1 MGLPL
6 TPGPNARGAPHN
18 PAERK
23 LVTVMLCDVDESV
36 EDFAERDPE
45 DVDLMLARHLDRI
58 GEEVESFGGEIEHVV
73 GGRILA
79 TFGVPKTRDDDPE
92 RAVRAALTIRDALT
106 GRGAGPGVRLH
117 IAIATGEALVRHDAA
132 RRRSGGQR
140 VLGDLVTTCAHL
152 QEATPTGAIMV
163 TDATMQATERT
174 ISYGPASI
182 VALRNGEPVTVWSA
196 LEPRAKLPPGTRPR
210 RLPPLVARMRE
221 LGALLE
227 RFAFARA
234 GGTPQLVVVTGPPG
248 IGKSRLLT
256 EFSRVAEAGID
267 PAVFRHGRSLA
278 YNDGMRALSE
288 IVETEAG
295 ILETDSADEAE
306 RKLEWA
312 VFNAIDDPAAAVWV
326 NRHLRR
332 LLGTSAEGQLGAGDR
347 EEMLVAWRHYL
358 YGRAQREP
366 MVLAMED
373 LHWADDTLL
382 DFLESVVDPET
393 AAQAGQVPLIM
404 VAAARPELLDRRP
417 SWVSGRSGITV
428 VPVEPLSEADTS
440 RLVTALL
447 SHHGLDGGGETSG
460 DGASDPALLARIA
473 GNPLFAEEYVRMLRD
488 RGGTATLD
496 DPGQLPVEGGPAG
509 VAGAPGRAAA
519 PPPMPTTV
527 HAIIA
532 ARLDALPPDEKA
544 LIHDASVIGHVGWVG
559 ALAKVGGGEPDA
571 DREAVEELLTRL
583 ERKDFLLRAE
593 RSRVAG
599 ETEYRFHHLLVRE
612 VAYGQI
618 VRAER
623 AAKHQRAA
631 AWIEAIVTDRAAE
644 HAELLAHHYHS
655 AYALNRAA
663 GIEVPGLAAK
673 AMRASR
679 DAGDRVAA
687 LGIYAGANRYYSEAL
702 ALCPMAEP
710 ARADLLLRLGRAR
723 VAGEGGGED
732 VLKAAHAL
740 LLERADRTAA
750 AEAEML
756 LAEVAFLHGRGE
768 ERAGHVNQALALIA
782 DAPPSAGKAA
792 VLKGCMLHLVIANR
806 HAEALQVA
814 QQVLGMARGLGLTD
828 LEASALG
835 TIGLA
840 RVDAGD
846 PSGTIDLENAI
857 TIFEQL
863 GTPGAI
869 IWHMNLAYARATLGD
884 LPGCF
889 AALAAGSEMAER
901 FGSLR
906 WIRAMRLQRV
916 AEYYWTGEWDEA
928 AAIVDALVAEP
939 PAEGQARHYL
949 EWECLLWRGRIRLA
963 RGQVAAA
970 LEDAEAALLL
980 ATEVAD
986 PQALNPTRCFRARA
1000 LLAAGRE
1007 DEAHALATDL
1017 LTGLGGSL
1025 LGPELGVDLGVVLAS
1040 LDLLDPTAG
1049 TAAAPGAETPL
1060 AGLGVPPSRWR
1071 GAIDAF
1077 AGGDAARAADLYA
1090 TIGSKPDEAH
1100 ARLEA
1105 ARDALA
1111 TGHTPEGEDQLN
1123 AALAFY
1129 RQVAANAYLIE
1140 AEALEA
1146 ARVREA

>member
-1 MGLPL
+1 MGIPL
-6 TPGPNARGAPHN
+6 TPGPRSARGASKTS
-18 PAERK
+18 AERK

-58 GEEVESFGGEIEHVV
+58 SEEVEAYGGEVEHVV

-92 RAVRAALTIRDALT
+92 RAVRAALAIRDALT
-106 GRGAGPGVRLH
+106 ARGASTRGVRLH

-163 TDATMQATERT
+163 TDATMRATERA

-196 LEPRAKLPPGTRPR
+196 LEPRAKLPPGMRPR
-210 RLPPLVARMRE
+210 RLPPLVGRMRE

-234 GGTPQLVVVTGPPG
+234 GGSPQLVVLTGPPG
-248 IGKSRLLT
+248 IGKSRLLV
-256 EFSRVAEAGID
+256 EFARVAEAGVD

-312 VFNAIDDPAAAVWV
+312 VFNAIDDPATAVWV

-366 MVLAMED
+366 LVLAMED
-373 LHWADDTLL
+373 LHWADDILL
-382 DFLESVVDPET
+382 DFLESVVDPEV
-393 AAQAGQVPLIM
+393 AVKAGQVPLVL
-404 VAAARPELLDRRP
+404 VAAARPELLERRP
-417 SWVSGRSGITV
+417 SWLRGRPGITV
-428 VPVEPLSEADTS
+428 VPVDPLSQADTA
-440 RLVTALL
+440 RLVSALL
-447 SHHGLDGGGETSG
+447 SHHGLDL
-460 DGASDPALLARIA
+460 GAGAPTASPDPALLARIG

-488 RGGTATLD
+488 RGGTVTLD
-496 DPGQLPVEGGPAG
+496 DPGQLLVEGGR
-509 VAGAPGRAAA
+509 VAVVSAPGRAAA

-544 LIHDASVIGHVGWVG
+544 LIHDAAVIGHVGWVG

-571 DREAVEELLTRL
+571 DRETVETLLTRL
-583 ERKDFLLRAE
+583 ERKDFLVRSE

-599 ETEYRFHHLLVRE
+599 ETEYRFQHLLVRD

-618 VRAER
+618 LRAER

-631 AWIEAIVTDRAAE
+631 AWIEAIVSDRAAE
-644 HAELLAHHYHS
+644 HAELLAHHYHQ
-655 AYALNRAA
+655 AYQLYRAA
-663 GIEVPGLAAK
+663 GVEVEGLAAK

-687 LGIYAGANRYYSEAL
+687 LGIYTGATRYYTEAL
-702 ALCPMAEP
+702 ALCPGADP
-710 ARADLLLRLGRAR
+710 ARGDLLLRLGRAR
-723 VAGEGGGED
+723 VAGEGAGEEA
-732 VLKAAHAL
+732 LREAHAL
-740 LLERADRTAA
+740 LLEQGDRVGA

-756 LAEVAFLHGRGE
+756 LAELAFLHGRGE
-768 ERAGHVNQALALIA
+768 ERAGHVSQALALIA
-782 DAPPSAGKAA
+782 DAPPSPGKAT

-814 QQVLGMARGLGLTD
+814 QQVLAMARGLGLRD
-828 LEASALG
+828 LEGSALG

-846 PSGTIDLENAI
+846 PEGIVDLQEAI
-857 TIFEQL
+857 TTFEVL
-863 GTPGAI
+863 GTPGSI
-869 IWHMNLAYARATLGD
+869 IWHLNLAYARAILGD
-884 LPGCF
+884 LPGHA
-889 AALAAGSEMAER
+889 AALREGTAEAER
-901 FGSLR
+901 FGALR
-906 WIRAMRLQRV
+906 WLRAARLHRV
-916 AEYYWTGEWDEA
+916 AEHYWNGEWDEA
-928 AAIVDALVAEP
+928 AAIVDALTAEP
-939 PAEGQARHYL
+939 RVEGQARHYL

-970 LEDAEAALLL
+970 LEDAEAAYTL
-980 ATEVAD
+980 AAEVAD
-986 PQALNPTRCFRARA
+986 PQALNPTRCFLARA
-1000 LLAAGRE
+1000 LLAAGHE
-1007 DEAHALATDL
+1007 DEARELADGL
-1017 LTGLGGSL
+1017 LESLRGSL
-1025 LGPELGVDLGVVLAS
+1025 LSPELGVDLGVVLAS
-1040 LDLLDPTAG
+1040 LDLTPEGAPPDLEALDIPR
-1049 TAAAPGAETPL
+1049 
-1060 AGLGVPPSRWR
+1060 SRWR
-1071 GAIDAF
+1071 DAVEAF
-1077 AGGDAARAADLYA
+1077 LRGDAARAADIYA

-1105 ARDALA
+1105 ARALLSTA
-1111 TGHTPEGEDQLN
+1111 GRSTPEGEDQLN
-1123 AALAFY
+1123 SALAFY
-1129 RQVAANAYLIE
+1129 RQVAANAYLVE
-1140 AEALEA
+1140 AEALESA
-1146 ARVREA
+1146 LVREP

>member
-1 MGLPL
+1 MGIPL
-6 TPGPNARGAPHN
+6 TPGANARGARNN

-58 GEEVESFGGEIEHVV
+58 RDEVESFGGEIEHVV
-73 GGRILA
+73 GGRALA
-79 TFGVPKTRDDDPE
+79 TFGVPRTRDDDPE
-92 RAVRAALTIRDALT
+92 RAVRAALAIRDALT
-106 GRGAGPGVRLH
+106 GRGQGAGVRLH

-132 RRRSGGQR
+132 RRGGQR

-196 LEPRAKLPPGTRPR
+196 LEPRAKMPPGTRPR

-358 YGRAQREP
+358 YGRAQQKP
-366 MVLAMED
+366 LVLAMED

-382 DFLESVVDPET
+382 DFIESVVDPEI

-417 SWVSGRSGITV
+417 SWLSGRPGITV
-428 VPVEPLSEADTS
+428 VPVEPLAEADTS

-447 SHHGLDGGGETSG
+447 SHHGLDGGPGEGSAGG
-460 DGASDPALLARIA
+460 DTAPDPALLARIA

-496 DPGQLPVEGGPAG
+496 DPGQLPVEG
-509 VAGAPGRAAA
+509 APGTVTDAPVRPAPA

-532 ARLDALPPDEKA
+532 ARLDALPADEKA
-544 LIHDASVIGHVGWVG
+544 LIHDAAVIGHVGWVG
-559 ALAKVGGGEPDA
+559 ALARVGGGEPDA
-571 DREAVEELLTRL
+571 DREAVETLLTRL

-599 ETEYRFHHLLVRE
+599 ETEYRFHHLLVRD

-655 AYALNRAA
+655 AYTLNRAA
-663 GIEVPGLAAK
+663 GIEAPGLAAK

-702 ALCPMAEP
+702 ALCPAADP
-710 ARADLLLRLGRAR
+710 GRADLLLRLGRAR
-723 VAGEGGGED
+723 CAGEGGGDD
-732 VLKAAHAL
+732 VLREAHAL
-740 LLERADRTAA
+740 LLELADRTAA
-750 AEAEML
+750 AEAQML
-756 LAEVAFLHGRGE
+756 LAEVAFLHGSGE
-768 ERAGHVNQALALIA
+768 ERAGHVNQALALIE
-782 DAPPSAGKAA
+782 DAPPSPGKAA

-806 HAEALQVA
+806 HAEALEVARQVR
-814 QQVLGMARGLGLTD
+814 GMARGLGLRD
-828 LEASALG
+828 LEGSALG

-846 PSGTIDLENAI
+846 PGGIVDLENAI

-928 AAIVDALVAEP
+928 VTIVNALVAESG
-939 PAEGQARHYL
+939 AGNGQARHYL
-949 EWECLLWRGRIRLA
+949 EWECRLWRGRIRLA

-970 LEDAEAALLL
+970 LDDAEAALLV

-986 PQALNPTRCFRARA
+986 PQALNPTRTFRARA
-1000 LLAAGRE
+1000 LLAAGRD

-1040 LDLLDPTAG
+1040 LDLLDGSP
-1049 TAAAPGAETPL
+1049 AEAESPL

-1071 GAIDAF
+1071 DAIDAF
-1077 AGGDAARAADLYA
+1077 VRGDAARAADLYA
-1090 TIGSKPDEAH
+1090 TIGSAPDEAH

-1111 TGHTPEGEDQLN
+1111 TGHTPEGEDQLSS
-1123 AALAFY
+1123 ALAFY
-1129 RQVAANAYLIE
+1129 RQVAASAYLVE
-1140 AEALEA
+1140 AEALESTL
-1146 ARVREA
+1146 VREP

>member
-1 MGLPL
+1 MGIPL
-6 TPGPNARGAPHN
+6 TPGANARGARNN

-58 GEEVESFGGEIEHVV
+58 RDEVESFGGEIEHVV
-73 GGRILA
+73 GGRALS
-79 TFGVPKTRDDDPE
+79 TFGVPRTRDDDPE
-92 RAVRAALTIRDALT
+92 RAVRAALAIRDALT
-106 GRGAGPGVRLH
+106 GRGQGAGVRLH

-132 RRRSGGQR
+132 RRGGQR

-163 TDATMQATERT
+163 TDATMQATERA
-174 ISYGPASI
+174 IAYGPASI

-256 EFSRVAEAGID
+256 EFSRVAEAGVD

-312 VFNAIDDPAAAVWV
+312 VFNAIDDPATAVWV
-326 NRHLRR
+326 NGHLRR

-358 YGRAQREP
+358 YGRAQQRP
-366 MVLAMED
+366 LLLCMED

-382 DFLESVVDPET
+382 DFLETLVDPEI
-393 AAQAGQVPLIM
+393 AAQAGQVPLIL

-417 SWVSGRSGITV
+417 SWENGRPGITV
-428 VPVEPLSEADTS
+428 VPVEPLSEADTG
-440 RLVTALL
+440 RLVAALL
-447 SHHGLDGGGETSG
+447 AHHELDGGTDSG
-460 DGASDPALLARIA
+460 SAAVDPALLARIA

-488 RGGTATLD
+488 RGGTVTPLV
-496 DPGQLPVEGGPAG
+496 DPGPVGRGAHGGPAPPP
-509 VAGAPGRAAA
+509 VAVG

-544 LIHDASVIGHVGWVG
+544 ALHDAAVIGHVGWAG
-559 ALAKVGGGEPDA
+559 ALAKVGGGEPDS
-571 DREAVEELLTRL
+571 DREAVELLIAKL
-583 ERKDFLLRAE
+583 ERKDFLQRAE

-599 ETEYRFHHLLVRE
+599 ETEYRFQHLLVRD

-618 VRAER
+618 LRAER

-644 HAELLAHHYHS
+644 HAELLAFHYHS
-655 AYALNRAA
+655 AYGLNRAA
-663 GIEVPGLAAK
+663 GVEVTGLAAK

-679 DAGDRVAA
+679 EAGDRVAA

-702 ALCPMAEP
+702 ALCPSGEP
-710 ARADLLLRLGRAR
+710 GRAALLLRLGRAR
-723 VAGEGGGED
+723 CAGEGAGAD
-732 VLKAAHAL
+732 VLREAHAL
-740 LLERADRTAA
+740 LLEQGDRTGA

-756 LAEVAFLHGRGE
+756 LAEIAFLHGQGD
-768 ERAGHVNQALALIA
+768 ERAGHVNQALALVA
-782 DAPPSAGKAA
+782 DAPPSPGKAT
-792 VLKGCMLHLVIANR
+792 VLKGCMLHMVIANR
-806 HAEALQVA
+806 HAEAQEVA
-814 QQVLGMARGLGLTD
+814 RSVLGMARGLGLRD
-828 LEASALG
+828 LEGSALA

-846 PSGTIDLENAI
+846 PGGIVDLENAI

-906 WIRAMRLQRV
+906 WLRSMRLQRV

-928 AAIVDALVAEP
+928 VAIVDALLAEP
-939 PAEGQARHYL
+939 PAEGPARHYL
-949 EWECLLWRGRIRLA
+949 EWECRLWRGRIRLA

-970 LEDAEAALLL
+970 LEDAEAALTL
-980 ATEVAD
+980 ATVVAD
-986 PQALNPTRCFRARA
+986 PQALNPTRTFRARA
-1000 LLAAGRE
+1000 LLAAGHHL
-1007 DEAHALATDL
+1007 EAGEAASGLLDGLA
-1017 LTGLGGSL
+1017 GSL

-1040 LDLLDPTAG
+1040 LALSPVDAEDTLDLAVLNI
-1049 TAAAPGAETPL
+1049 
-1060 AGLGVPPSRWR
+1060 PPSRWR
-1071 GAIDAF
+1071 DALEAF
-1077 AGGDAARAADLYA
+1077 VSGNPARAADLYA
-1090 TIGSKPDEAH
+1090 TIGSYPDEAH

-1105 ARDALA
+1105 ARDDLA
-1111 TGHTPEGEDQLN
+1111 TGHAPEGEDQLN

-1129 RQVAANAYLIE
+1129 RQVAANAYLTE
-1140 AEALEA
+1140 AAALESTL
-1146 ARVREA
+1146 AREP

>member
-6 TPGPNARGAPHN
+6 TPGANARGAPHN

-79 TFGVPKTRDDDPE
+79 TFGVPRTRDDDPE
-92 RAVRAALTIRDALT
+92 RAVRAALAIRDALT

-117 IAIATGEALVRHDAA
+117 IAIATGEALVRHNAA
-132 RRRSGGQR
+132 QRRNSGQR

-234 GGTPQLVVVTGPPG
+234 GGTPQLVIVTGPPG

-326 NRHLRR
+326 NGHLCR
-332 LLGTSAEGQLGAGDR
+332 LLGTSTEGQLGAGDR

-358 YGRAQREP
+358 YGRAQQKP

-417 SWVSGRSGITV
+417 SWVSGRPGITV

-447 SHHGLDGGGETSG
+447 SHHGLDLDGGGETSG
-460 DGASDPALLARIA
+460 DSAPDPALLARIA

-496 DPGQLPVEGGPAG
+496 DPGQLAVEGGPAV

-544 LIHDASVIGHVGWVG
+544 LIHDAAVIGHVGWVG

-599 ETEYRFHHLLVRE
+599 ETEFRFHHLLVRD

-655 AYALNRAA
+655 AYGLNRAA

-673 AMRASR
+673 ALRASC

-702 ALCPMAEP
+702 ALCTMADP
-710 ARADLLLRLGRAR
+710 GRADLLLRLGRAR
-723 VAGEGGGED
+723 CAGDGGGGD
-732 VLKAAHAL
+732 VLREAHAL
-740 LLERADRTAA
+740 LLERKDRTGA

-782 DAPPSAGKAA
+782 DAPPSPGKAA

-806 HAEALQVA
+806 HDEALEVARQVF
-814 QQVLGMARGLGLTD
+814 GMARGLGLRD

-846 PSGTIDLENAI
+846 ASGTVDLENAI

-884 LPGCF
+884 LPGCS

-928 AAIVDALVAEP
+928 VAIVDGLLAEP

-970 LEDAEAALLL
+970 LEDAQSALYL
-980 ATEVAD
+980 ATEVSD
-986 PQALNPTRCFRARA
+986 PQALNPTRTFRARA
-1000 LLAAGRE
+1000 LLAAGRH
-1007 DEAHALATDL
+1007 DDAREAASGL
-1017 LTGLGGSL
+1017 LEGLGGSL

-1040 LDLLDPTAG
+1040 LALSSPEEPLDLEALNI
-1049 TAAAPGAETPL
+1049 
-1060 AGLGVPPSRWR
+1060 PPSRWR
-1071 GAIDAF
+1071 DAINAF
-1077 AGGDAARAADLYA
+1077 VEGDAARAADLYA

-1105 ARDALA
+1105 ARDAFSVA
-1111 TGHTPEGEDQLN
+1111 HRSTPEGEDQLS

-1129 RQVAANAYLIE
+1129 RQVAASAYLVE
-1140 AEALEA
+1140 AEALESA
-1146 ARVREA
+1146 LVREP

>member
-1 MGLPL
+1 MGSPL
-6 TPGPNARGAPHN
+6 TPGEKRTRGASKTS
-18 PAERK
+18 AERK
-23 LVTVMLCDVDESV
+23 LVTVLLCDVDESV

-45 DVDLMLARHLDRI
+45 DVDLMLARHVDRI
-58 GEEVESFGGEIEHVV
+58 SDEVEAYGGEVEHVV
-73 GGRILA
+73 GGRVLA

-92 RAVRAALTIRDALT
+92 RAVRAALAIRDALT
-106 GRGAGPGVRLH
+106 GRGRAARPVRLH
-117 IAIATGEALVRHDAA
+117 IAIATGEALIRHDSSA

-163 TDATMQATERT
+163 TDATMQATERA

-196 LEPRAKLPPGTRPR
+196 LEPRAKLPPGMRPR
-210 RLPPLVARMRE
+210 RLPPLVGRMRE
-221 LGALLE
+221 LGVLLE

-312 VFNAIDDPAAAVWV
+312 VFNAIDDPATAAWV
-326 NRHLRR
+326 HRHLRR

-366 MVLAMED
+366 LVLAMED

-382 DFLESVVDPET
+382 DFLESVVDPEV

-404 VAAARPELLDRRP
+404 VAAARPELLERRP
-417 SWVSGRSGITV
+417 SWRRGRPGITV
-428 VPVEPLSEADTS
+428 VPIDPLPEADTA
-440 RLVTALL
+440 RLVSALL
-447 SHHGLDGGGETSG
+447 SHHGLDLGPEAP
-460 DGASDPALLARIA
+460 ASPPDPALLARIG

-496 DPGQLPVEGGPAG
+496 DPGQLLVEGGHVA

-532 ARLDALPPDEKA
+532 ARIDALPPDEKA
-544 LIHDASVIGHVGWVG
+544 LIHDAAVIGHVGWVG
-559 ALAKVGGGEPDA
+559 ALAKVGGGQPDA
-571 DREAVEELLTRL
+571 DRETVETLLTRL
-583 ERKDFLLRAE
+583 ERKEFLVRNE

-599 ETEYRFHHLLVRE
+599 ETEYRFQHLLVRD

-618 VRAER
+618 LRAER
-623 AAKHQRAA
+623 AARHQRAA

-644 HAELLAHHYHS
+644 HAELLAHHYHQ
-655 AYALNRAA
+655 AYQLYRAA
-663 GIEVPGLAAK
+663 GVEVEGLAAK

-687 LGIYAGANRYYSEAL
+687 LGIYAGATRYYSEAL
-702 ALCPMAEP
+702 ALCPAADP
-710 ARADLLLRLGRAR
+710 ARGDLLLRLGRAR
-723 VAGEGGGED
+723 VAGEGGGAE
-732 VLKAAHAL
+732 VLREAHAL
-740 LLERADRTAA
+740 LLEQGDQVGA

-756 LAEVAFLHGRGE
+756 LAELAFLHGRGE
-768 ERAGHVNQALALIA
+768 ERAGHVSQALALIA
-782 DAPPSAGKAA
+782 DAPPSPGKAT

-806 HAEALQVA
+806 HDEAFQVA
-814 QQVLGMARGLGLTD
+814 QQVLAMARGLGLRD
-828 LEASALG
+828 LEGSALG

-846 PSGTIDLENAI
+846 PEGIVDLQEAI
-857 TIFEQL
+857 TVFEGL
-863 GTPGAI
+863 GTPGSI
-869 IWHMNLAYARATLGD
+869 IWHLNLAYARAILGD
-884 LPGCF
+884 VPGCS
-889 AALAAGSEMAER
+889 AALAAGSAEAER
-901 FGSLR
+901 FGALR
-906 WIRAMRLQRV
+906 WLRAARLHRV
-916 AEYYWTGEWDEA
+916 AECYWTGEWDEA
-928 AAIVDALVAEP
+928 VAIVDALAAEP
-939 PAEGQARHYL
+939 RAEGQARHYL

-970 LEDAEAALLL
+970 LEDAEAAYAL
-980 ATEVAD
+980 AAEVAD
-986 PQALNPTRCFRARA
+986 PQALNPTRCFLARA

-1007 DEAHALATDL
+1007 DEAREVAAGL
-1017 LTGLGGSL
+1017 LEGLRGSL
-1025 LGPELGVDLGVVLAS
+1025 LSPELGVDLGVVLAS
-1040 LDLLDPTAG
+1040 LDLTPEGEPPDLEALDIPR
-1049 TAAAPGAETPL
+1049 
-1060 AGLGVPPSRWR
+1060 SRWR
-1071 GAIDAF
+1071 DALEAF
-1077 AGGDAARAADLYA
+1077 LRGDAVRAADLYA

-1105 ARDALA
+1105 ARALLA
-1111 TGHTPEGEDQLN
+1111 AAGPSTPEGEDQLN
-1123 AALAFY
+1123 SALAFY
-1129 RQVAANAYLIE
+1129 RQVAANAYLVE
-1140 AEALEA
+1140 AEALESTV
-1146 ARVREA
+1146 VRKP

>member
-1 MGLPL
+1 MGIPL
-6 TPGPNARGAPHN
+6 TPRANARGARNN

-58 GEEVESFGGEIEHVV
+58 RDEVESFGGEIEHVV
-73 GGRILA
+73 GGRALA
-79 TFGVPKTRDDDPE
+79 TFGVPRTRDDDPE
-92 RAVRAALTIRDALT
+92 RAVRAALAIR
-106 GRGAGPGVRLH
+106 
-117 IAIATGEALVRHDAA
+117 EALVRHDAA
-132 RRRSGGQR
+132 RRGGQR

-163 TDATMQATERT
+163 TDATMQATERA
-174 ISYGPASI
+174 IAYGPASI

-196 LEPRAKLPPGTRPR
+196 LEPRAKMPPGTRPR

-256 EFSRVAEAGID
+256 EFSRVAEAGVD

-312 VFNAIDDPAAAVWV
+312 VFNAIDDPATAVWV
-326 NRHLRR
+326 NGHLRR

-358 YGRAQREP
+358 YGRAQQRP
-366 MVLAMED
+366 LLLCMED

-382 DFLESVVDPET
+382 VFLETLVDPEI
-393 AAQAGQVPLIM
+393 AAQAGQVPLIL

-417 SWVSGRSGITV
+417 SWENGRPGITV
-428 VPVEPLSEADTS
+428 VPVEPLSEADTG
-440 RLVTALL
+440 RLVAALL
-447 SHHGLDGGGETSG
+447 AHHELDGGTDSG
-460 DGASDPALLARIA
+460 SAAVDPALLARIA

-488 RGGTATLD
+488 RGGTVTPLV
-496 DPGQLPVEGGPAG
+496 DPGPVGRGAHGGPAPPP
-509 VAGAPGRAAA
+509 VAVG

-532 ARLDALPPDEKA
+532 ARLDALPPDEKDA
-544 LIHDASVIGHVGWVG
+544 LQDA
-559 ALAKVGGGEPDA
+559 A
-571 DREAVEELLTRL
+571 
-583 ERKDFLLRAE
+583 

-599 ETEYRFHHLLVRE
+599 ETEYRFQHLLVRD

-618 VRAER
+618 LRAER

-644 HAELLAHHYHS
+644 HAELLAFHYHS
-655 AYALNRAA
+655 AYGLNRAA
-663 GIEVPGLAAK
+663 GVEVTGLAAK

-679 DAGDRVAA
+679 EAGDRVAA

-702 ALCPMAEP
+702 ALCPSGEP
-710 ARADLLLRLGRAR
+710 GRAALLLRLGRAR
-723 VAGEGGGED
+723 CAGEGAGAD
-732 VLKAAHAL
+732 VLREAHAL
-740 LLERADRTAA
+740 LLEQGDRTGA

-756 LAEVAFLHGRGE
+756 LAEIAFLHGQGD
-768 ERAGHVNQALALIA
+768 ERAGHVNQALALVA
-782 DAPPSAGKAA
+782 DAPPSPGKAT
-792 VLKGCMLHLVIANR
+792 VLKGCMLHMVIANR
-806 HAEALQVA
+806 HAEAQEVA
-814 QQVLGMARGLGLTD
+814 RSVLGMAQGLALRD
-828 LEASALG
+828 LEGSALA

-846 PSGTIDLENAI
+846 PGGIVDLENAI

-906 WIRAMRLQRV
+906 WLRSMRLQRV
-916 AEYYWTGEWDEA
+916 AEYYWTGEWDDA
-928 AAIVDALVAEP
+928 VAVVDALVAEP
-939 PAEGQARHYL
+939 PAEGPARHYL
-949 EWECLLWRGRIRLA
+949 EWECRLWRGRIRLA

-970 LEDAEAALLL
+970 LEDAEAALTL
-980 ATEVAD
+980 ATVVAD
-986 PQALNPTRCFRARA
+986 PQALNPTRTFRARA
-1000 LLAAGRE
+1000 LLAAGHHL
-1007 DEAHALATDL
+1007 EAGEAASGLLDGLA
-1017 LTGLGGSL
+1017 GSL

-1040 LDLLDPTAG
+1040 LALSPVDAEDTLDL
-1049 TAAAPGAETPL
+1049 AAL
-1060 AGLGVPPSRWR
+1060 NIPPSRWR
-1071 GAIDAF
+1071 DALEAF
-1077 AGGDAARAADLYA
+1077 VSGNPARAADLYA
-1090 TIGSKPDEAH
+1090 TIGSYPDEAH

-1105 ARDALA
+1105 ARDALSA
-1111 TGHTPEGEDQLN
+1111 SGRATPEGE
-1123 AALAFY
+1123 
-1129 RQVAANAYLIE
+1129 
-1140 AEALEA
+1140 
-1146 ARVREA
+1146 